1 MRAVRSV
8 LLASVVIGAGALAG
22 AVAGEG
28 THAEFSRSDKFMT
41 RYTELLRLV
50 IDNAPLK
57 LSPDDVVYSSIDGML
72 ALLDPHTNFLRP
84 DAFAHMRER
93 QQGVF
98 QGIGVIISLRGGR
111 ITVITPIEGTP
122 AARVGLR
129 AGDIIESVDGQPTEG
144 MDIDDAARKLRGP
157 EGSSVKI
164 TVGRPGLA
172 EPLELTIQRARVP
185 AESLR
190 YAFVIGKDTAY
201 IRITDFIRSTGD
213 EVRRAIER
221 LQAEGATRL
230 LLDLRDN
237 PGGIVDSAVA
247 TSGLML
253 EGGQEVFSTKGR
265 TADSF
270 QDYRASRDGLHF
282 QGPVVVLVN
291 RRSASAAEIVAGA
304 LQDHDRGLV
313 VGETTFGKGVVQ
325 TIYPVR
331 DAGLALTTAKY
342 YTPSGRC
349 IQRDFDSFFDYVHPR
364 EQNDL
369 APIAPGE
376 VQSPAV
382 PRPTPSADTRVYF
395 TDSGRKVYG
404 GGGITPDHDVREG
417 EYSERVARLLGNSA
431 FFQFA
436 VAYLADKP
444 EKATAARAFEVDDD
458 VIKAFRTRVVA
469 DKWLTP
475 EEIDTALANPTDRRD
490 IEIALR
496 SEVLNAGVSLTAGY
510 QVFIGSDEQ
519 VQAALK
525 YFDEA
530 AKLQARARPGG
541 VSVQAAARADTPPR
555 P

>member
-1 MRAVRSV
+1 MRAVQRV
-8 LLASVVIGAGALAG
+8 LLASLVIGAGAIAG
-22 AVAGEG
+22 AVAGDASR
-28 THAEFSRSDKFMT
+28 AEFSRSDKFMT

-50 IDNAPLK
+50 TDNAPLK
-57 LSPDDVVYSSIDGML
+57 VGPDDLVYSSVDGML
-72 ALLDPHTNFLRP
+72 SLLDPHTNFLRP
-84 DAFAHMRER
+84 DAYAHMRER
-93 QQGVF
+93 QQGAF
-98 QGIGVIISLRGGR
+98 HGIGVIISLRGGK

-129 AGDIIESVDGQPTEG
+129 AGDTIEAVDGQPTEG
-144 MDIDDAARKLRGP
+144 MDLDDAARKLRGP
-157 EGSSVKI
+157 EGSTVHI
-164 TVGRPGLA
+164 TVSRPGLA
-172 EPLELTIQRARVP
+172 EPLELTIQRARV
-185 AESLR
+185 AADSVR
-190 YAFVIGKDTAY
+190 YAFMIGNDTAY

-247 TSGLML
+247 VSGLLL
-253 EGGQEVFSTKGR
+253 EPGQEVFSTKGR
-265 TADSF
+265 TSDSF

-282 QGPVVVLVN
+282 KGSMVVLVN
-291 RRSASAAEIVAGA
+291 RGSASAAEIVAGT

-342 YTPSGRC
+342 YTASGRC

-364 EQNDL
+364 QETDPSS
-369 APIAPGE
+369 AA
-376 VQSPAV
+376 
-382 PRPTPSADTRVYF
+382 PRPTPPPGAHVYF
-395 TDSGRKVYG
+395 TDSGRRVYG
-404 GGGITPDHDVREG
+404 GGGITPDHEVREG

-444 EKATAARAFEVDDD
+444 DKALAARAFVVDDS
-458 VIKAFRTRVVA
+458 VIKAFRARVL
-469 DKWLTP
+469 DKKWLTS
-475 EEIDTALANPTDRRD
+475 EEIDAALTDPRDRRD
-490 IEIALR
+490 IEIAVR
-496 SEVLNAGVSLTAGY
+496 FEVLNAGVSLTAGY
-510 QVFIGSDEQ
+510 RVFIESDEQ
-519 VQAALK
+519 AQAALK

-530 AKLQARARPGG
+530 AKLQARARSGSAP
-541 VSVQAAARADTPPR
+541 VQAAAQAGTPSR